1 MKKIGLTLLSIAI
14 FSVSLAQQ
22 EVEINGTKGQ
32 SNYLE
37 TEWGKIYYEVYGEGD
52 PLLILHGNGGSI
64 KGKHHLI
71 PELAKNFTVIGMDS
85 RCHGKSDCSEP
96 DLDYFEMA
104 DDVYALMDALG
115 HEKYMIWG
123 HSDGGILGLILGYK
137 YTDRID
143 RMVLSGANAYVDGL
157 KPELVQ
163 MMSVYEQIPDP
174 RMKKHLKLMVKQ
186 KPISL
191 DSLAKADVP
200 VMLMVGDRD
209 AVKMEHTM
217 KIFNA
222 LPKSNLC
229 VLPGTSHFLDH
240 EKPDQLIYWINQ
252 FKQPFQ
258 ASSTVEIA
266 RQMAKSMLPE
276 E

>member
-1 MKKIGLTLLSIAI
+1 MKKLGLTLLFITSI
-14 FSVSLAQQ
+14 SVSLAQE
-22 EVEINGTKGQ
+22 EVEVNGIKGQ

-37 TEWGKIYYEVYGEGD
+37 TDWGKVYYEVYGEGD

-85 RCHGKSDCSEP
+85 RCHGKSDCTEP

-104 DDVYALMDALG
+104 DDVYALMEALG
-115 HEKYMIWG
+115 YEKYMIWG

-137 YTDRID
+137 YTERID

-174 RMKKHLKLMVKQ
+174 QMKKHLKLMVTQ
-186 KPISL
+186 KPIPM
-191 DSLAKADVP
+191 DSLAGVEVP

-217 KIFNA
+217 EIFNA
-222 LPKSNLC
+222 LPQSNLC
-229 VLPGTSHFLDH
+229 VLPGTSHFLEH
-240 EKPDQLIYWINQ
+240 EKSEQLIYWIRK
-252 FKQPFQ
+252 FKQPFK

-266 RQMAKSMLPE
+266 KQMAKSMLPDE
-276 E
+276 